1 MLVKTK
7 EITKKSQTDN
17 KLRASFEALL
27 FNRRFML
34 SYDIIK
40 DHLIEK
46 ISENEIVKNLKKIS
60 FTFTQGRDKIQNIYE
75 SRAMV
80 ASYACFY
87 LPTNAQ
93 KMNFFLERVSPEV
106 IEEIR
111 SSVVIE
117 LGTGP
122 GTYLLALMDILGPE
136 KMSFF
141 GIDHNPL
148 MLEQAKKLQQEL
160 FPTADA
166 YWREDVPSL
175 PADKKIT
182 LIFGNSL
189 NEMGSSLAFRLIER
203 LNPAHIIFI
212 EPGTKQSFL
221 ETSKLRSTLIGR
233 DYNIL
238 YPCQSND
245 PCPIIKNKLDD
256 WCHQVVR
263 TSLDPSTLRLSQL
276 VSLDR
281 TVMPAIIHLYSKE
294 LSAENQSAL
303 IMRLLKS
310 VKHAFFWE
318 VCTLIDGELK
328 LQEIEVPKKLFT
340 KSEMKSLSKMST
352 GLNIEYSIDKV
363 LGDGSVRVSK
373 VVLNCSH

>member
-1 MLVKTK
+1 
-7 EITKKSQTDN
+7 
-17 KLRASFEALL
+17 
-27 FNRRFML
+27 ML
-34 SYDIIK
+34 SYDVIK

-60 FTFTQGRDKIQNIYE
+60 FTFTQGRDKIQKIYE

-93 KMNFFLERVSPEV
+93 KMNFFLERVSEN
-106 IEEIR
+106 ILAEIKE
-111 SSVVIE
+111 SIVVE

-122 GTYLLALMDILGPE
+122 GTYLLALMDTLGPE
-136 KMSFF
+136 LTTFF

-148 MLEQAKKLQQEL
+148 MLEQAQKLQQEL

-166 YWREDVPSL
+166 YWREDIPSL
-175 PADKKIT
+175 PKDKKVT

-189 NEMGSSLAFRLIER
+189 NEMGSALAFRLIDR
-203 LNPAHIIFI
+203 INPTSIIFI
-212 EPGTKQSFL
+212 EPGTKQSFH
-221 ETSKLRSTLIGR
+221 ETSKLRTILIKEKF
-233 DYNIL
+233 NII
-238 YPCQSND
+238 YPCQSSD
-245 PCPIIKNKLDD
+245 ECPIIKNKLDD

-281 TVMPAIIHLYSKE
+281 TVMPAIIHFYSRE
-294 LSAENQSAL
+294 VVREDQSGL

-318 VCTLIDGELK
+318 VCTLVDGELR

-340 KSEMKSLSKMST
+340 KSELKALSKMST
-352 GLNIEYSIDKV
+352 GFNIEFSVDKV
-363 LGDGSVRVSK
+363 LGDGTIRAGK
-373 VVLNCSH
+373 VVLK